1 MTLTSISNNI
11 GIAQVSFKAY
21 QTETLTVL
29 NGTFT
34 VDPTSAEWQAAS
46 EIEFCF
52 SDLVMLKSNVS
63 QVYIKDS
70 QEGPQYAEGNRG
82 TVLRSWIRNNK
93 LVIEKV
99 SKFDG
104 NGVLTV
110 IVCSAYV
117 TGAQRVAVVKEGF
130 VTTGITNQPTQCY
143 IDKKYLMVRDA
154 YVFGV
159 FTFTKFKP
167 NTGETTQQFDITGM
181 PTDVTADICVVYPNS
196 ATSQEGAVVSLGHIE
211 NGHFSTDL
219 PGNSTFYS
227 NSGTFFM
234 FFAVREVAEAASD
247 SSSETGSD
255 TGSDSADSSSTTTE

>member
-70 QEGPQYAEGNRG
+70 KEVHKYDDGNRG

-99 SKFDG
+99 SKFDE

-167 NTGETTQQFDITGM
+167 NSGETTQQFDITGM

-196 ATSQEGAVVSLGHIE
+196 SISQDGAVVSLGHIE
-211 NGHFSTDL
+211 NGHFSTNL
-219 PGNSTFYS
+219 PVGTTYYS

-234 FFAVREVAEAASD
+234 FFAVREVAETD

-255 TGSDSADSSSTTTE
+255 SSDSSSTTTE

>member
-70 QEGPQYAEGNRG
+70 LEAHRYEDGNRG
-82 TVLRSWIRNNK
+82 TVLRSWIRNGK

-104 NGVLTV
+104 NGVLTI

-117 TGAQRVAVVKEGF
+117 TGAQRVVVQKEGF
-130 VTTGITNQPTQCY
+130 VTTGITNQPSQCTLNN
-143 IDKKYLMVRDA
+143 KSLMVRDG

-159 FTFTKFKP
+159 FTFTQFLP

-181 PTDVTADICVVYPNS
+181 PTDVTADVCVVYPN
-196 ATSQEGAVVSLGHIE
+196 ATVSKEGAVVSLGHIE

-219 PGNSTFYS
+219 PASTSFCY
-227 NSGTFFM
+227 NKGTFFM
-234 FFAVREVAEAASD
+234 FFAVREVTD
-247 SSSETGSD
+247 SS
-255 TGSDSADSSSTTTE
+255 SDSADSSSTTPE

>member
-21 QTETLTVL
+21 QTGTLTVL

-52 SDLVMLKSNVS
+52 ADLVMQKSNVS

-70 QEGPQYAEGNRG
+70 LEAHKYDDGNRG

-117 TGAQRVAVVKEGF
+117 TGAQRVAVKKEGF

-143 IDKKYLMVRDA
+143 IDKKNLMVRDG

-167 NTGETTQQFDITGM
+167 NSGETTQQFDITGM
-181 PTDVTADICVVYPNS
+181 PTDVTADICVVYPNAS
-196 ATSQEGAVVSLGHIE
+196 TSTEGAVVSLGHIE

-219 PGNSTFYS
+219 PAGSSTYYS

-234 FFAVREVAEAASD
+234 FFAVREVASESSSESGSD
-247 SSSETGSD
+247 SS
-255 TGSDSADSSSTTTE
+255 DSSSTTTE